1 MGAIPV
7 LSSMLVAALL
17 LQACGREPDA
27 LETRLAA
34 VEARLERL
42 ALEIEALREPPAPTA
57 SAPNPSA
64 PTTSS
69 TGGDRAAA
77 VTWRFGPKLDGE
89 PLRVAA
95 ETLDRA
101 HDRVELLIEIK
112 APLAVT
118 EAWPRAPGAP
128 TPLVVIARDNTGA
141 VIAERPMTL
150 LRGSRLEPGAY
161 LHLGAQLPA
170 QAGAWVNLLE
180 VR

>member
-1 MGAIPV
+1 MSMVTIPG

-17 LQACGREPDA
+17 LQACGREPNA

-42 ALEIEALREPPAPTA
+42 AMEVEALREPPAPTA

-64 PTTSS
+64 PAS
-69 TGGDRAAA
+69 GNAEA
-77 VTWRFGPKLDGE
+77 VAWHFGPKLDGE

-95 ETLDRA
+95 ETLERA

-112 APLAVT
+112 TPLAT
-118 EAWPRAPGAP
+118 AAGWPRAPGAP
-128 TPLVVIARDNTGA
+128 TPLVVIARDSAGA
-141 VIAERPMTL
+141 VIAELPMTL

-170 QAGAWVNLLE
+170 QTGARVNLLE